1 MQKIIVPVD
10 FSTASSWGY
19 YYAYEMAKNIG
30 AELVILHLY
39 WPPYVE
45 STYPI
50 EQIQAI
56 YNAKEEET
64 LQHLKAATR
73 PPVQDAPDAVKI
85 TYVIKPGSEN
95 TIVSLANELEGEIII
110 MGTHGSGKALDKVW
124 GTNTGKVIQEA
135 KCPVLAI
142 PEGAKFEAIEHIAY
156 ATDFDEKDSE
166 LLFQLAVVATAI
178 KATVHCVHINR
189 VGESFNDPDEV
200 SFSARFE
207 KDFKGLPVTFSNFSA
222 ESVEEGLQ
230 IFCRVN
236 KIDVLAML
244 THHKSFW
251 DKMFG
256 GGSTTKSMSRA
267 TRLPLLAFHK

>member
-10 FSTASSWGY
+10 FSIASSWGY
-19 YYAYEMAKNIG
+19 YYAYEMAKYIH
-30 AELVILHLY
+30 AELIIMHLY

-50 EQIQAI
+50 EQIEAI
-56 YNAKEEET
+56 YQAKEKEV

-73 PPVQDAPDAVKI
+73 PPLQDDSNQVMLS
-85 TYVIKPGSEN
+85 YVTKPGSEN
-95 TIVSLANELEGEIII
+95 TIAALAKELEADMII

-135 KCPVLAI
+135 SCPVLAI
-142 PEGAKFEAIEHIAY
+142 PEGTKFEPIEHIAY
-156 ATDFDEKDSE
+156 ATDFDKKDTE
-166 LLFQLAVVATAI
+166 LLFQLTVVATAI
-178 KATVHCVHINR
+178 QAKVHCVHIN
-189 VGESFNDPDEV
+189 VVEEAYHDPDEE
-200 SFSARFE
+200 SFRTRFE
-207 KDFKGLPVTFSNFSA
+207 KDFEGLPVSFSNFSA
-222 ESVEEGLQ
+222 ETVEEGLQ

-244 THHKSFW
+244 THKKNLW
-251 DKMFG
+251 DKLFG